1 MMGIFCY
8 FLKRIRLVVVT
19 CIIGMLH
26 SPTHVGEM
34 SGCVH
39 YRSAIGKRFG
49 LDCGSLNQS

>member
-39 YRSAIGKRFG
+39 YCSAIGKRFG
-49 LDCGSLNQS
+49 LDCSSLNQS